1 MKKVKAKIERTVVN
15 IATIIIEDSGN
26 PVEVLEVH
34 EEVEDTGAI
43 EVLQVLD
50 VISIL

>member
-15 IATIIIEDSGN
+15 VATITIDDSGN

-34 EEVEDTGAI
+34 EELEDTGVI
-43 EVLQVLD
+43 EILQVLD
-50 VISIL
+50 IISNL